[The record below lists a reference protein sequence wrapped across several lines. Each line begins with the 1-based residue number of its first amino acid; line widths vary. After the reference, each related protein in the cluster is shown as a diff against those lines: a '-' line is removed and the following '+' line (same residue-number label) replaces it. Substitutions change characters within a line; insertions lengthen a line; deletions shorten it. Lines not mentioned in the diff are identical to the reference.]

1 MNLRREKVMAIYKNL
16 EKALLQEECTYEEA
30 KMAVDKLRETYLNKK
45 AGNYL
50 KAASLQEIARVAP
63 SSCNHMPREEQ

>member
-1 MNLRREKVMAIYKNL
+1 MNLGKVRKIYENL

-50 KAASLQEIARVAP
+50 KAVSLQEIASTTP
-63 SSCNHMPREEQ
+63 NSC